1 VKVESGR
8 VLASDKDTDWLVQIA
23 SVGEVDTRT
32 DGNGDFYVEGNETSP
47 YLIIKNPD
55 KDDLTADQQS
65 TLANEVNDYFNNTFW
80 NDIENNVDQTSFV
93 NWYISSEI
101 LAAYKQLSS
110 IYTYKS
116 ATEGKLFFG
125 PLSGNEKAYDNNN
138 NYPMD
143 MSDLDIDGSYNG
155 MIFTRADYGVMRN
168 KLQDLWKEEWFK
180 EAVLNKWNSIVSSDV
195 KATLKTKLNS
205 LSDEV
210 AQTRDYNYKTITEGG
225 AGWTLEGNYEDKV
238 TEMSTYLDNRFAYLD
253 KKFNELANAEIEDVL
268 LGDVN
273 GSGHIDVT
281 DVVMEVNYILGEE
294 PESFVFKNADMN
306 GDKTINI
313 SDVMEIINI
322 ILNQE

>member
-1 VKVESGR
+1 
-8 VLASDKDTDWLVQIA
+8 
-23 SVGEVDTRT
+23 
-32 DGNGDFYVEGNETSP
+32 
-47 YLIIKNPD
+47 
-55 KDDLTADQQS
+55 
-65 TLANEVNDYFNNTFW
+65 
-80 NDIENNVDQTSFV
+80 
-93 NWYISSEI
+93 
-101 LAAYKQLSS
+101 
-110 IYTYKS
+110 
-116 ATEGKLFFG
+116 
-125 PLSGNEKAYDNNN
+125 
-138 NYPMD
+138 
-143 MSDLDIDGSYNG
+143 
-155 MIFTRADYGVMRN
+155 IFTRADYGVMRN

-205 LSDEV
+205 LADEI
-210 AQTRDYNYKTITEGG
+210 AQTRDYNYKALTEGG
-225 AGWTLEGNYEDKV
+225 AGWTLEGYYEDKV
-238 TEMSTYLDNRFAYLD
+238 TEISTYLDNRFAYLD

-322 ILNQE
+322 ILNQD